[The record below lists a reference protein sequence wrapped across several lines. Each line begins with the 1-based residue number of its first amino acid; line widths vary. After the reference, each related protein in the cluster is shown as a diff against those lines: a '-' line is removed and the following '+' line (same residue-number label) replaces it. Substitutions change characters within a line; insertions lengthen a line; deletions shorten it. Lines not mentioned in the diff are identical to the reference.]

1 MSVADWLQRSLGSG
15 SSKREGALDGLVGM
29 RSSAGISSSSWKAT
43 DNVGRLLE
51 ELCRPGV
58 LERRKDGERHLLQ
71 YIDAEA
77 RNLSSETFSKFIQD
91 INRRVEALLRK
102 EQDVLKRLGGVLA
115 IDELIDIKTV
125 GDDANK
131 TKRLWEM
138 LSPALEYA
146 DDITL
151 IETMARTM
159 GRLVKSGGAM
169 ASDIVDLEVN
179 RALSWCDPKDSTEA
193 KRLAAVMLLREMA
206 EQAPAV
212 FNVHV
217 KAFID
222 AIWCPLRDTRVFI
235 REAAVQALKACL
247 CLVEMRETRYRVQW
261 YYKLFVQTMRG
272 LNKDIRTGYMP
283 SAEAIHGSLLA
294 LGELLQHTGEFL
306 LARYKEVV
314 ETVLCFKDSK
324 EKQIRR
330 AVMVL
335 LPRLAAFSPERFAA
349 EYLGRALTY
358 LIAVLKN
365 QPERGAAFSA
375 IAAMS
380 AALADVGCAS
390 AFEACLPAISTQ
402 MKESIGLAKL
412 KSRVSCPEA
421 LECAG
426 VLARALGPVW
436 RPHAAQLLEGIMLT
450 GLSEVQVNALIEIA
464 QALPELLEDIQLQL
478 LDLLSLALAKR
489 PFNQFTPPSK
499 VQALNAALTTGEVQG
514 NALIKLALQTLS
526 TFDFGHVQ
534 LLEFTRDHIL
544 VYTDDADKEIR
555 QAAVLAC
562 CKVLERFVSSLQ
574 LREANAASAAA
585 AAAGLA
591 LPPATPPPLLGS
603 TLSVR
608 AVKVVEK
615 VAHRLMA
622 AAVADPSERVRVTVL
637 AALQGTTALDEFLGQ
652 ADFLR
657 SIFIALNDESCQV
670 RALTIQLVGRLS
682 SFNPAYVNPA
692 LRRHLLQ
699 LLTDMEHSPDSKLR
713 EDAAYLLDCLI
724 TAAPSLILPYVS
736 PIHKS
741 LVAKLRGVSGGAMS
755 GAATVASTSTMLA
768 QQQHSRHVRTHS
780 GAMLL
785 GAQGALAKDG
795 SAKTLAGTAM
805 KGARGEPAASTEVG
819 VARTV
824 LATIG
829 QLAVVSGCSFKPY
842 VSDVLPLVIEAI
854 QDAATPDK
862 RIVAVT
868 ALGQIVES
876 TGTVMKPYMDFP
888 QLLSLLLR
896 ILHEGSPQQ
905 RKEVMKVLGIVGA
918 LDPHTHKVNQASLS
932 GEGKLEKEG
941 VRPLRGGVG
950 PAAPVDALGV
960 DQEQGRGRGDD
971 TDLLPASGLVTSSE
985 DYYPTVAINALMRVL
1000 RDPAMA
1006 TQHMKVIEA
1015 LMTIFRSLSLAAV
1028 PYLPKVMPVL
1038 LNIMNSTDEALS
1050 VQLLCEMENLV
1061 KYVRQHMR
1069 RFLPDLLALVHSH
1082 WGTATACCLNLLR
1095 ELSTSLRDD
1104 FKAYVPELLPKFVAL
1119 ITEAERTQN
1128 YSNLGRALGALE
1140 ALGSAVTEHVHLVL
1154 HALTRLIN
1162 PAQSATPVETRRLAI
1177 RSMRKLLPR
1186 MELGGY
1192 ASAVLHPL
1200 MKVLDGPHDE
1210 LRREALDT
1218 ICVCAVLM
1226 GTDFALFV
1234 PIIRKAVIRHH
1245 MKHEWFERL
1254 AHASY
1259 GVKPPCMSDAEDW
1272 ESTSAWASEVDSLM
1286 AEQTTAPVP
1295 ATDPGMVTKYGVNAM
1310 ALKRAWESSQRV
1322 TKEDWAEWMRH
1333 FSVELLRESPSPALR
1348 ACHSLALVHPS
1359 MARELFAAGFVSC
1372 WSELDENLQHQLVRS
1387 LEAALASP
1395 TIPPEIVT
1403 SLLNLAEFMEHD
1415 DKQLPLDTRTLGAL
1429 AEKCHA
1435 FAKALHYKE
1444 MEFQASPQTAIEA
1457 LIHINNQLRQPEAA
1471 VGVLTYAQKNLHMEL
1486 KESWYEK
1493 LCRWDEA
1500 LAAYE
1505 SRLSREVPGSHE
1517 YYSALLGKMRC
1528 LASLAEWDVLS
1539 GLCKVEWGKSEPH
1552 MRREMAMISA
1562 HAAWHMGLW
1571 DDMSIYVDTVD
1582 PPDGPPGSQTP
1593 TGAFLRAVLSA
1604 RSSRFEVARLHVERA
1619 RELMSTEFAALVGE
1633 SYERAYTDM
1642 VRVQQLTELEEVVEF
1657 KAALERQG
1665 GGSAGAEAGLQRTA
1679 FIKQLWRDR
1688 LRGAQRHVEVWQSL
1702 FSIRQLVIPMHEDTS
1717 AWLKFAS
1724 LCRKSGRVR
1733 QAHRMLLQ
1741 LLRYDPLAIKEPGV
1755 PGYGAGSKQPDAM
1768 LAFLKHCYIHISR
1781 QQALARLKDM
1791 VSELQEP
1798 ACLQDQEQGAQVA
1811 AAAGARAA
1819 VAALS
1824 QPAHAGVSPFQV
1836 IPPSLMP
1843 QTPEAE
1849 AYAANAQAV
1858 AAAAAAANPTAA
1870 ALAGLRPVAGV
1881 VGAPAAAIAPDGTP
1895 SVAAVT
1901 AAATGAPTSGRA
1913 EWATASLPARAFL
1926 RLGMWQWAMDDRLEG
1941 GDAVISSILTA
1952 LRVATATS
1960 SSWSKAWHQW
1970 ALFNVAVMQHY
1981 YTHGEADRALAH
1993 VAPAV
1998 RGFFRSVALGQAV
2011 GDRTGNLQDIL
2022 RLLTL
2027 WFNHGSYADVEAALQ
2042 EGFSL
2047 VSIDTWLVVIPQV
2060 IARIHTANSTVRQ
2073 LIHQLLVKIGK
2084 HHPQA
2089 LMYPLLVA
2097 TKSQSPGRR
2106 NAAFAV
2112 LDQIRQHSPSLVEQ
2126 AQLVSHELIRMAIL
2140 WHEMWHEGLE
2150 EASRLYFGESNVE
2163 GMLATLLPL
2172 HDMVRHSGASTLK
2185 EIAFVQSY
2193 GRELDEA
2200 YEWLCKFRLSRKEA
2214 ELHQAWDLY
2223 YHVFKRINK
2232 QLHSMNTLELQYVA
2246 PALVRAQGMEL
2257 AVPGTYIAG
2266 EPLVTIAAF
2275 APQLHVISSKQ
2286 RPRKLTIHGGDG
2298 AEYMFLLKG
2307 HEDLRQDERVMQL
2320 FGLVNNMLANDRATA
2335 ERDLSIARYAVIPLS
2350 PNSGLIGWVPNCD
2363 TLHALIREFR
2373 EGRKVPLNL
2382 EHRLMLGMAPDYD
2395 HLTVIQKVEVF
2406 EHALDNSSGQD
2417 LHKVLW
2423 LKSRSS
2429 EVWLDRRTN
2438 YTRSA
2443 AVMSMVGYILGLGDR
2458 HPSNLMLDRY
2468 SGKLLHIDFGDCF
2481 EASMHRD
2488 KFPEKVPFR
2497 LTRMM
2502 VKAMEVAGIEG
2513 NFRTTC
2519 ENVMRVLRSNKE
2531 SVTAML
2537 EAFVH
2542 DPLINWRLLNTADAT
2557 QEIVRGST
2565 EHGGAPEAAT
2575 VSGLEAAEGLH
2586 DGQMPSPPRREARER
2601 ELREAYQQMGA
2612 GDANEVLNSRA
2623 VAVMTRMSDKLM
2635 GRDYTVDGMSPPSE
2649 NDSVVAQVQ
2658 RLIAQATSHENLC
2671 QSYIGWCP
2679 FW

>member
-1 MSVADWLQRSLGSG
+1 
-15 SSKREGALDGLVGM
+15 
-29 RSSAGISSSSWKAT
+29 
-43 DNVGRLLE
+43 
-51 ELCRPGV
+51 
-58 LERRKDGERHLLQ
+58 
-71 YIDAEA
+71 
-77 RNLSSETFSKFIQD
+77 
-91 INRRVEALLRK
+91 
-102 EQDVLKRLGGVLA
+102 
-115 IDELIDIKTV
+115 
-125 GDDANK
+125 
-131 TKRLWEM
+131 
-138 LSPALEYA
+138 
-146 DDITL
+146 
-151 IETMARTM
+151 
-159 GRLVKSGGAM
+159 
-169 ASDIVDLEVN
+169 
-179 RALSWCDPKDSTEA
+179 
-193 KRLAAVMLLREMA
+193 
-206 EQAPAV
+206 
-212 FNVHV
+212 
-217 KAFID
+217 
-222 AIWCPLRDTRVFI
+222 
-235 REAAVQALKACL
+235 
-247 CLVEMRETRYRVQW
+247 
-261 YYKLFVQTMRG
+261 
-272 LNKDIRTGYMP
+272 
-283 SAEAIHGSLLA
+283 
-294 LGELLQHTGEFL
+294 
-306 LARYKEVV
+306 
-314 ETVLCFKDSK
+314 
-324 EKQIRR
+324 
-330 AVMVL
+330 
-335 LPRLAAFSPERFAA
+335 
-349 EYLGRALTY
+349 
-358 LIAVLKN
+358 
-365 QPERGAAFSA
+365 
-375 IAAMS
+375 
-380 AALADVGCAS
+380 
-390 AFEACLPAISTQ
+390 
-402 MKESIGLAKL
+402 
-412 KSRVSCPEA
+412 
-421 LECAG
+421 
-426 VLARALGPVW
+426 
-436 RPHAAQLLEGIMLT
+436 
-450 GLSEVQVNALIEIA
+450 
-464 QALPELLEDIQLQL
+464 
-478 LDLLSLALAKR
+478 
-489 PFNQFTPPSK
+489 
-499 VQALNAALTTGEVQG
+499 
-514 NALIKLALQTLS
+514 
-526 TFDFGHVQ
+526 
-534 LLEFTRDHIL
+534 
-544 VYTDDADKEIR
+544 
-555 QAAVLAC
+555 
-562 CKVLERFVSSLQ
+562 
-574 LREANAASAAA
+574 
-585 AAAGLA
+585 
-591 LPPATPPPLLGS
+591 
-603 TLSVR
+603 
-608 AVKVVEK
+608 
-615 VAHRLMA
+615 
-622 AAVADPSERVRVTVL
+622 
-637 AALQGTTALDEFLGQ
+637 
-652 ADFLR
+652 
-657 SIFIALNDESCQV
+657 
-670 RALTIQLVGRLS
+670 
-682 SFNPAYVNPA
+682 
-692 LRRHLLQ
+692 
-699 LLTDMEHSPDSKLR
+699 
-713 EDAAYLLDCLI
+713 
-724 TAAPSLILPYVS
+724 
-736 PIHKS
+736 
-741 LVAKLRGVSGGAMS
+741 
-755 GAATVASTSTMLA
+755 
-768 QQQHSRHVRTHS
+768 
-780 GAMLL
+780 
-785 GAQGALAKDG
+785 
-795 SAKTLAGTAM
+795 
-805 KGARGEPAASTEVG
+805 
-819 VARTV
+819 
-824 LATIG
+824 
-829 QLAVVSGCSFKPY
+829 
-842 VSDVLPLVIEAI
+842 
-854 QDAATPDK
+854 
-862 RIVAVT
+862 
-868 ALGQIVES
+868 
-876 TGTVMKPYMDFP
+876 
-888 QLLSLLLR
+888 
-896 ILHEGSPQQ
+896 
-905 RKEVMKVLGIVGA
+905 
-918 LDPHTHKVNQASLS
+918 
-932 GEGKLEKEG
+932 
-941 VRPLRGGVG
+941 
-950 PAAPVDALGV
+950 
-960 DQEQGRGRGDD
+960 
-971 TDLLPASGLVTSSE
+971 
-985 DYYPTVAINALMRVL
+985 
-1000 RDPAMA
+1000 
-1006 TQHMKVIEA
+1006 
-1015 LMTIFRSLSLAAV
+1015 
-1028 PYLPKVMPVL
+1028 
-1038 LNIMNSTDEALS
+1038 
-1050 VQLLCEMENLV
+1050 
-1061 KYVRQHMR
+1061 
-1069 RFLPDLLALVHSH
+1069 
-1082 WGTATACCLNLLR
+1082 
-1095 ELSTSLRDD
+1095 
-1104 FKAYVPELLPKFVAL
+1104 
-1119 ITEAERTQN
+1119 
-1128 YSNLGRALGALE
+1128 
-1140 ALGSAVTEHVHLVL
+1140 
-1154 HALTRLIN
+1154 
-1162 PAQSATPVETRRLAI
+1162 
-1177 RSMRKLLPR
+1177 
-1186 MELGGY
+1186 
-1192 ASAVLHPL
+1192 
-1200 MKVLDGPHDE
+1200 
-1210 LRREALDT
+1210 
-1218 ICVCAVLM
+1218 
-1226 GTDFALFV
+1226 
-1234 PIIRKAVIRHH
+1234 
-1245 MKHEWFERL
+1245 
-1254 AHASY
+1254 
-1259 GVKPPCMSDAEDW
+1259 
-1272 ESTSAWASEVDSLM
+1272 
-1286 AEQTTAPVP
+1286 
-1295 ATDPGMVTKYGVNAM
+1295 
-1310 ALKRAWESSQRV
+1310 
-1322 TKEDWAEWMRH
+1322 AEWMRH

-1505 SRLSREVPGSHE
+1505 SRLLREIPGSHE
-1517 YYSALLGKMRC
+1517 YYSALLGKTRC

-1571 DDMSIYVDTVD
+1571 DDMSMYVDTVD

-1657 KAALERQG
+1657 KAALERRAG
-1665 GGSAGAEAGLQRTA
+1665 GTGGLEAGLQRTA

-1702 FSIRQLVIPMHEDTS
+1702 FSIRQLVIPMHEDTA

-1824 QPAHAGVSPFQV
+1824 QPAHCGVAPFQV
-1836 IPPSLMP
+1836 IPPSLLP
-1843 QTPEAE
+1843 PTPEAE

-1870 ALAGLRPVAGV
+1870 ALAGLRPVAGI
-1881 VGAPAAAIAPDGTP
+1881 VGAPAAAIAPDGSP

-1901 AAATGAPTSGRA
+1901 AAATGGPPPGRG

-1941 GDAVISSILTA
+1941 GDAIISSILSA

-1981 YTHGEADRALAH
+1981 YTHGEADRAMAH

-2140 WHEMWHEGLE
+2140 WHEMWHEHSSFFRRCCVLMDPNILALLLACVC
-2150 EASRLYFGESNVE
+2150 ASR
-2163 GMLATLLPL
+2163 
-2172 HDMVRHSGASTLK
+2172 
-2185 EIAFVQSY
+2185 
-2193 GRELDEA
+2193 RELDEA
-2200 YEWLCKFRLSRKEA
+2200 YEWLCKFRVSRKEA

-2257 AVPGTYIAG
+2257 AVPAQNARRKHHPCKLFT
-2266 EPLVTIAAF
+2266 PLIMLITIAAF
-2275 APQLHVISSKQ
+2275 APHTHTHSSKQ

-2417 LHKVLW
+2417 LHKVRGAVSRQSCAQGNPVKNPSNPLPG
-2423 LKSRSS
+2423 RSS
-2429 EVWLDRRTN
+2429 PMAGPSFPMQKVAIESWHFFSKFEGTFLKLIGKSDVCLVIA
-2438 YTRSA
+2438 SA
-2443 AVMSMVGYILGLGDR
+2443 NCTFAA
-2458 HPSNLMLDRY
+2458 SNSWM
-2468 SGKLLHIDFGDCF
+2468 
-2481 EASMHRD
+2481 
-2488 KFPEKVPFR
+2488 
-2497 LTRMM
+2497 
-2502 VKAMEVAGIEG
+2502 
-2513 NFRTTC
+2513 RTTC

-2565 EHGGAPEAAT
+2565 EHGAAPEGGT
-2575 VSGLEAAEGLH
+2575 VSGLEAAEGMH

-2635 GRDYTVDGMSPPSE
+2635 GRDYTV
-2649 NDSVVAQVQ
+2649 Q